1 MIFETPIKTLVML
14 YFIFMLLPIMAFV
27 HPGLKSSYWHISR
40 QKKLWIILLVPL
52 CLVGIYLFLFAPIF
66 LPSSTL
72 SKSTDLYMFLG
83 KLLLILFIIFGPLC
97 IFAFIYKIRW
107 TKNHTGYAIL
117 KLEQKTHLTAKEGI
131 RFLSIDKKPLGKSKN
146 ALQFFEKILITPGK
160 HRVEFCKFTQ
170 LFSEKSLL
178 ALKILEKNFYFILI
192 KTQLITL
199 PLKKKETSSNLTSE
213 KFRKHP
219 TNHYYFN

>member
-66 LPSSTL
+66 LPSSTS
-72 SKSTDLYMFLG
+72 SKSTDLYIFLG

-107 TKNHTGYAIL
+107 AKNHTGYAIL
-117 KLEQKTHLTAKEGI
+117 KLEQKIHLTTKEGI

-146 ALQFFEKILITPGK
+146 TLQFFEKILITPGK

-219 TNHYYFN
+219 TNHYYFD

>member
-66 LPSSTL
+66 LPSSTS
-72 SKSTDLYMFLG
+72 SKSTDLYIFLG

-97 IFAFIYKIRW
+97 ILAFIYKIRW
-107 TKNHTGYAIL
+107 TKNHPGYAIL
-117 KLEQKTHLTAKEGI
+117 KLEQKIHLTTKEGI

-146 ALQFFEKILITPGK
+146 TLQFFEKILITPGK

-170 LFSEKSLL
+170 LFSRKVPIGTED
-178 ALKILEKNFYFILI
+178 
-192 KTQLITL
+192 
-199 PLKKKETSSNLTSE
+199 
-213 KFRKHP
+213 FRKEFLFHFDKN
-219 TNHYYFN
+219 TTYYVTFEEKGNLKQFNIRKIS

>member
-52 CLVGIYLFLFAPIF
+52 CLVGIYLFLFTPIF
-66 LPSSTL
+66 LPSSTS
-72 SKSTDLYMFLG
+72 SKSTDLYIFLG

-97 IFAFIYKIRW
+97 ILAFIYKIRW
-107 TKNHTGYAIL
+107 TKNHPGYAIL
-117 KLEQKTHLTAKEGI
+117 KLEQKIHLTTKEGI
-131 RFLSIDKKPLGKSKN
+131 RFLSIDKKPIGKTKN
-146 ALQFFEKILITPGK
+146 TLQFFEKILITPGK

-170 LFSEKSLL
+170 LFFRKVPIGTEDFRKEFLFHFDKNTTYYVTFEEKGNLKQFNIR
-178 ALKILEKNFYFILI
+178 KIL
-192 KTQLITL
+192 
-199 PLKKKETSSNLTSE
+199 
-213 KFRKHP
+213 
-219 TNHYYFN
+219 

>member
-52 CLVGIYLFLFAPIF
+52 CLVGICLFLFAPIF
-66 LPSSTL
+66 LPSSTS

-107 TKNHTGYAIL
+107 AKNHTGYAIL

-146 ALQFFEKILITPGK
+146 TLQFFEKILITPGK

-170 LFSEKSLL
+170 LFFRKAPVGTEDFRKEFLFHFDKNTTYYVTFEEKGNLKQFNIR
-178 ALKILEKNFYFILI
+178 KIL
-192 KTQLITL
+192 
-199 PLKKKETSSNLTSE
+199 
-213 KFRKHP
+213 
-219 TNHYYFN
+219 

>member
-66 LPSSTL
+66 LPSSTS
-72 SKSTDLYMFLG
+72 SKSTDLYIFLG

-97 IFAFIYKIRW
+97 ILAFIYKIRW
-107 TKNHTGYAIL
+107 TKNHPGYAIL
-117 KLEQKTHLTAKEGI
+117 KLEQKIHLTTKEGI
-131 RFLSIDKKPLGKSKN
+131 RFLSIDKKPIGKTN
-146 ALQFFEKILITPGK
+146 TALQFFEKILITPGK

-170 LFSEKSLL
+170 LFSRKVPIGTED
-178 ALKILEKNFYFILI
+178 
-192 KTQLITL
+192 
-199 PLKKKETSSNLTSE
+199 
-213 KFRKHP
+213 FRKEFLFHFDKN
-219 TNHYYFN
+219 TTYYVTFEEKGNLKQFNIRKIS